1 MYMYPPSIYAHI
13 MSGML
18 LFIAFALVLKHSSFL
33 YKSDPY
39 KSIVLIILFSIA
51 VCAHGIS
58 HLGLE
63 MHYNFNPLRMSVM
76 RN

>member
-1 MYMYPPSIYAHI
+1 MYPPSIYAHI

-18 LFIAFALVLKHSSFL
+18 LFVAFALLWKHSSFV
-33 YKSDPY
+33 YKMDPY
-39 KSIVLIILFSIA
+39 KSIVLTILFSIA
-51 VCAHGIS
+51 VCVHGLS

-63 MHYNFNPLRMSVM
+63 MHYNFNPFLMRVM